1 MTNIA
6 HGFAGEFA
14 DGLASELVGVEAEQV
29 PKKDTV
35 TFSGIF
41 FVSFVV
47 FLTIALCAQ
56 MVALP
61 WRSWLPGAEGQKSLV
76 GGVKTSVY
84 TFMSYLN

>member
-1 MTNIA
+1 MKKMA
-6 HGFAGEFA
+6 Q
-14 DGLASELVGVEAEQV
+14 LASGQTGNVQAAAPNHDSGA
-29 PKKDTV
+29 
-35 TFSGIF
+35 FFGIF
-41 FVSFVV
+41 LVSFIV

-76 GGVKTSVY
+76 GGVRTSVY

>member
-1 MTNIA
+1 MRTS
-6 HGFAGEFA
+6 A
-14 DGLASELVGVEAEQV
+14 DGLAGGLAHDERTSG
-29 PKKDTV
+29 PKSDSASFV
-35 TFSGIF
+35 GIF

-61 WRSWLPGAEGQKSLV
+61 WRSWLPGAEGQKSLI
-76 GGVKTSVY
+76 GGVRTSVY

>member
-1 MTNIA
+1 MNELA
-6 HGFAGEFA
+6 NGLVAGDERPM
-14 DGLASELVGVEAEQV
+14 V
-29 PKKDTV
+29 PKNDSV
-35 TFSGIF
+35 AFGGIF
-41 FVSFVV
+41 FFSFIV

-76 GGVKTSVY
+76 GGVRTSVY

>member
-1 MTNIA
+1 MNS
-6 HGFAGEFA
+6 FA
-14 DGLASELVGVEAEQV
+14 DELVMNEPIDDGTTV
-29 PKKDTV
+29 PKNDSV
-35 TFSGIF
+35 TFVGIF
-41 FVSFVV
+41 FVSFIV

-76 GGVKTSVY
+76 GGVRTSVY

>member
-1 MTNIA
+1 MKAYA
-6 HGFAGEFA
+6 HRLTMGDVARRGA
-14 DGLASELVGVEAEQV
+14 A
-29 PKKDTV
+29 PKDDSV
-35 TFSGIF
+35 TFVGIF
-41 FVSFVV
+41 FVSFIV

-76 GGVKTSVY
+76 GGVRTSVY

>member
-1 MTNIA
+1 MNDIA
-6 HGFAGEFA
+6 NKLTTEPEG
-14 DGLASELVGVEAEQV
+14 V
-29 PKKDTV
+29 PKNDAA
-35 TFSGIF
+35 TFRGIF

-47 FLTIALCAQ
+47 FLTIAVLAQ

-76 GGVKTSVY
+76 GGVKSSVY

>member
-1 MTNIA
+1 M
-6 HGFAGEFA
+6 
-14 DGLASELVGVEAEQV
+14 SELANERCVDALAK
-29 PKKDTV
+29 PPRSDSA
-35 TFSGIF
+35 TFVGIF

-47 FLTIALCAQ
+47 FLAIALCAQ

-76 GGVKTSVY
+76 GGVRTSVY

>member
-1 MTNIA
+1 MTKYA
-6 HGFAGEFA
+6 DEFA
-14 DGLASELVGVEAEQV
+14 HQFANERLGADLATI
-29 PKKDTV
+29 PKSDSM
-35 TFSGIF
+35 TFVGIF

-84 TFMSYLN
+84 TFMSHLN

>member
-1 MTNIA
+1 MKALANGMTGEA
-6 HGFAGEFA
+6 H
-14 DGLASELVGVEAEQV
+14 AEQ
-29 PKKDTV
+29 PRNDSV
-35 TFSGIF
+35 TFVGIF
-41 FVSFVV
+41 LVSFIV

-76 GGVKTSVY
+76 GGVRTSVY

>member
-1 MTNIA
+1 MNQIANGAVPVAPRKDSMTFVGIY
-6 HGFAGEFA
+6 
-14 DGLASELVGVEAEQV
+14 LVG
-29 PKKDTV
+29 
-35 TFSGIF
+35 FI
-41 FVSFVV
+41 V

-76 GGVKTSVY
+76 GGVRASVY

>member
-1 MTNIA
+1 MT
-6 HGFAGEFA
+6 HFANEFA
-14 DGLASELVGVEAEQV
+14 DGFADERVGVDPAKA
-29 PKKDTV
+29 PKKDSV
-35 TFSGIF
+35 TFVGIF
-41 FVSFVV
+41 FVSFIV

>member
-1 MTNIA
+1 MKTFA
-6 HGFAGEFA
+6 H
-14 DGLASELVGVEAEQV
+14 ELTMEHAPSNGAIVL
-29 PKKDTV
+29 KNDST
-35 TFSGIF
+35 TFVGIF
-41 FVSFVV
+41 FVSFIV

-61 WRSWLPGAEGQKSLV
+61 WRSWLPGAEGQKSIV